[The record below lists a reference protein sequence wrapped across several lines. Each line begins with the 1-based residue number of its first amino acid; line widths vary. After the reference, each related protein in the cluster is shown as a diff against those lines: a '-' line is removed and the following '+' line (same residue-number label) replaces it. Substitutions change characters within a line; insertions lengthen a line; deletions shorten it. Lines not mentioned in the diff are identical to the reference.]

1 MTQSVLELAR
11 TEFRSIR
18 RLAERAIAQ
27 VDDAGLHAT
36 LDADG
41 NSIAMLM
48 RHMAG
53 NMRSRW
59 TDFLTTDGEK
69 PDRLRDQEFEPTTL
83 SRDALMAEW
92 NAGWALVFAAL
103 DPLTDNDLFRIVTIR
118 TEPLTVCQA
127 IYRQVSHYSGH
138 AYQILLLARHLKGAD
153 WETLSVPKGQSE
165 QYNAQMIARLKA
177 RG

>member
-1 MTQSVLELAR
+1 MTHSVLELAR

-27 VDDAGLHAT
+27 VDDVGLHAT

-103 DPLTDNDLFRIVTIR
+103 DPLTDDDLFRIVTIR

-138 AYQILLLARHLKGAD
+138 AYQILLLARHLKGVD
-153 WETLSVPKGQSE
+153 WQTLSVPKGQSE

>member
-1 MTQSVLELAR
+1 MTHSVLELAR

-103 DPLTDNDLFRIVTIR
+103 DPLTDHDLFRIVTIR

>member
-1 MTQSVLELAR
+1 MTHSVLDLAR

-103 DPLTDNDLFRIVTIR
+103 DPLTDDDLFRIVTIR

-153 WETLSVPKGQSE
+153 WQTLSVPKGQSE
-165 QYNAQMIARLKA
+165 QYNAQMIARLQA

>member
-1 MTQSVLELAR
+1 MTHSVLDLAR

-27 VDDAGLHAT
+27 VDDASLHTT

-59 TDFLTTDGEK
+59 TDFLTSDGEK
-69 PDRLRDQEFEPTTL
+69 PDRLRDREFEPTTL

-92 NAGWALVFAAL
+92 NTGWSLVFDAL
-103 DPLTDNDLFRIVTIR
+103 DPLTDDDLFRIVTIR

-127 IYRQVSHYSGH
+127 IFRQVSHYSGH
-138 AYQILLLARHLKGAD
+138 TYQILLLARHLKGSD
-153 WETLSVPKGQSE
+153 WQTLSVPKGQSE

>member
-1 MTQSVLELAR
+1 MTHSVLELAR

-103 DPLTDNDLFRIVTIR
+103 DPLTDDDLFRIVTIR

-153 WETLSVPKGQSE
+153 WQTLSVPKGQSE

>member
-1 MTQSVLELAR
+1 MTHSVLDLAR

-27 VDDAGLHAT
+27 VDDAGLHVT

-69 PDRLRDQEFEPTTL
+69 PDRLRDREFEPTTL
-83 SRDALMAEW
+83 SREALMAEW
-92 NAGWALVFAAL
+92 NAGWVLVFDAL
-103 DPLTDNDLFRIVTIR
+103 DPLTDEDLFRTVTIR

-153 WETLSVPKGQSE
+153 WQTLSVPKGQSE

>member
-1 MTQSVLELAR
+1 MTHSVLELAR

-27 VDDAGLHAT
+27 VDDVGLHAT

-103 DPLTDNDLFRIVTIR
+103 DPLTDDDLFRIVTIR

-153 WETLSVPKGQSE
+153 WQTLSVPKGQSE

>member
-1 MTQSVLELAR
+1 MTHSVLDLAR

-27 VDDAGLHAT
+27 VDDASLHTT
-36 LDADG
+36 LDADS

-59 TDFLTTDGEK
+59 TDFLTSDGEK
-69 PDRLRDQEFEPTTL
+69 PDRLRDREFEPTTL

-92 NAGWALVFAAL
+92 NAGWALVFDAL
-103 DPLTDNDLFRIVTIR
+103 DPLTDDDLFRIVTIR

-127 IYRQVSHYSGH
+127 IFRQISHYSGH
-138 AYQILLLARHLKGAD
+138 TYQMLLLARHLKGPD
-153 WETLSVPKGQSE
+153 WQTLSVPKGQSE

-177 RG
+177 QG

>member
-1 MTQSVLELAR
+1 MAHSVLDLAR

-27 VDDAGLHAT
+27 VDDASMHTT

-59 TDFLTTDGEK
+59 TDFLTSDGEK

-92 NAGWALVFAAL
+92 NAGWAFVFDAL
-103 DPLTDNDLFRIVTIR
+103 DPLTDDDLFRIVTIR

-127 IYRQVSHYSGH
+127 IFRQVSHYSGH
-138 AYQILLLARHLKGAD
+138 TYQILLLARHLKGPN
-153 WETLSVPKGQSE
+153 WQTLSVPKGQSE

>member
-1 MTQSVLELAR
+1 MTHSVLELAR

-103 DPLTDNDLFRIVTIR
+103 DPLTDDDLFRIVTIR

>member
-1 MTQSVLELAR
+1 MTHSVLDLAR

-27 VDDAGLHAT
+27 VDDASLHTT

-41 NSIAMLM
+41 NSIATLM

-59 TDFLTTDGEK
+59 TDFLTSDGEK

-92 NAGWALVFAAL
+92 NAGWALVFDAL
-103 DPLTDNDLFRIVTIR
+103 DPLTDDDLFRIVTIR

-127 IYRQVSHYSGH
+127 IFRQVSHYSGH
-138 AYQILLLARHLKGAD
+138 TYQILLLARHLKGPD
-153 WETLSVPKGQSE
+153 WQTLSVPKGQSE

>member
-1 MTQSVLELAR
+1 MQDRVLDLAR

-36 LDADG
+36 LDAEG

-59 TDFLTTDGEK
+59 TDFLTSDGEK
-69 PDRLRDQEFEPTTL
+69 PDRFRDREFEPTML
-83 SRDALMAEW
+83 SREALMTEW
-92 NAGWALVFAAL
+92 DAGWALVFAAL
-103 DPLTDNDLFRIVTIR
+103 DPLTDDDLFRTVTIR

-127 IYRQVSHYSGH
+127 IFRQVSHYSGH
-138 AYQILLLARHLKGAD
+138 TYQILLLARHFTGSE
-153 WETLSVPKGQSE
+153 WQTLSVPKGQSE
-165 QYNAQMIARLKA
+165 QYNAAMIARLKA